1 MNLDLFFPIS
11 KMMLQFANNQ
21 AREIPSFGERLIH
34 FFLLL
39 VSSTDWIRPT
49 HIKGVQSA
57 LLSLLV

>member
-11 KMMLQFANNQ
+11 KMMLQFANIQ
-21 AREIPSFGERLIH
+21 AREIPYFWERFNH
-34 FFLLL
+34 FFPLL

-49 HIKGVQSA
+49 HTKGVQSA